1 MRGEQDD
8 FREDYDAARGGK
20 GAGLLKRLAEDP
32 NRQVYVGKRKIDDSA
47 VPCVCADASPWIGWR
62 QKQKAPRRA
71 TASQAAG
78 RWQTAAC
85 FFWARQGWE
94 GAQIGRDFVPCS

>member
-47 VPCVCADASPWIGWR
+47 VPNKRHRGEQPRVKQQDDGRQLPASF
-62 QKQKAPRRA
+62 
-71 TASQAAG
+71 G
-78 RWQTAAC
+78 RGKGGKGH
-85 FFWARQGWE
+85 R
-94 GAQIGRDFVPCS
+94 